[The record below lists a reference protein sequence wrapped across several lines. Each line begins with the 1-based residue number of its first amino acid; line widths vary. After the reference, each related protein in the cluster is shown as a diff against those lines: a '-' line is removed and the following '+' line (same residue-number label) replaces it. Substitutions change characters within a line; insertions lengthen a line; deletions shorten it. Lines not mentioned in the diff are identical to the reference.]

1 MPWLLIFWRRTWR
14 VRYLG
19 ILLRKIDLR
28 CNAQMQH
35 IYFNPSELN
44 RTRRN
49 VFFLHPT
56 QAYSSTQTF
65 SSPCRGPSRPTR
77 PYGRFLSTVI
87 THAVLLVH
95 TDVFSPLLQFIQAN
109 PSTQKSPHRLTSPH
123 CTPQRAHFCHLT
135 DIWTF
140 RVYSPFP
147 PSRNLLLSTRTSGG
161 YSSSQS
167 TQSSLNIYKDI
178 WRLLISTLFYNY
190 QRLLFSNRT
199 YGDCTSSQRNLLII
213 KTLISSLLMMFWKWA
228 K

>member
-1 MPWLLIFWRRTWR
+1 MPWLLILWRRTWR

-19 ILLRKIDLR
+19 LLLRKIGLR
-28 CNAQMQH
+28 SNAQMQH

-95 TDVFSPLLQFIQAN
+95 TDVFSPLLQSIQAN
-109 PSTQKSPHRLTSPH
+109 PSTQKKPTQAYQSTLHPTKGS
-123 CTPQRAHFCHLT
+123 
-135 DIWTF
+135 
-140 RVYSPFP
+140 
-147 PSRNLLLSTRTSGG
+147 LLSPDGHLDI
-161 YSSSQS
+161 
-167 TQSSLNIYKDI
+167 SSLLTFPAISELTPVHKDI
-178 WRLLISTLFYNY
+178 WRLLEFPVHSEFT
-190 QRLLFSNRT
+190 
-199 YGDCTSSQRNLLII
+199 
-213 KTLISSLLMMFWKWA
+213 
-228 K
+228 